1 MSRTR
6 VLLAATAALALVVG
20 CGKKQE
26 AAGDFEGVLDAGYV
40 NAASE
45 AVDLAALAK
54 AIEAL
59 TGVAVEYGAAKR
71 DDRTG
76 ATVVEDLRFFVRDYP
91 DGAIIVEE
99 TLLWD
104 IDADAVAALAAG
116 EAEGVAAVADR
127 ALFIGMKSE
136 GVTLGDADI
145 AISAARIGVDDLA
158 LRVVER
164 NKGPEDAPALGLLSG
179 YAALALAMDYAEYA
193 IADGAFSGTD
203 AETGGSIAYEIN
215 YSNAKGVRGG
225 TIEETSMRG
234 LTSTIVGAGADALE
248 GLEDEI
254 AADADAAAAVL
265 QGVTAIYSENF
276 VRMSTASYP
285 KGAKL
290 ISTVESFT
298 WKDID
303 ISGGLAWL
311 ARLEVPP
318 VSETELMDFG
328 SYTSTNQT
336 STYNGEPFFSVAEQ
350 RGIANDFHWL
360 VPSDIRGVAKG
371 VSVHIATFLDMTLEQ
386 QRELGELS
394 EDEMLAVETQFAEA
408 KTMIEKL
415 GLSVLEFDGDF
426 AWAFDGASGDAQLDY
441 TIDAPDLLVYDD
453 LYSVSGP
460 TLEAW
465 AAYAEGGFDETDQAA
480 LLGELEIR
488 KYRTAITDRTLIDKA
503 LVLAAEQMGA
513 TPEDVRISAPA
524 MIRVSGAQLASM
536 DPRLPEFVEAVAAWV
551 ESGGT
556 LTVSADPAEPQSLAA
571 VIAAGQG
578 NPIALI
584 DLLNI
589 SVTQTGGEEKA
600 AE

>member
-26 AAGDFEGVLDAGYV
+26 AAGDFDGVLDAAYV

-45 AVDLAALAK
+45 AVDLAALAE

-59 TGVAVEYGAAKR
+59 TGVAVEYGASKR
-71 DDRTG
+71 DEKTG

-91 DGAIIVEE
+91 DGAIVVDE

-104 IDADAVAALAAG
+104 IDAAAVAALAAG

-127 ALFIGMKSE
+127 ALFIGLKSE
-136 GVTLGDADI
+136 GVKLGDADI
-145 AISAARIGVDDLA
+145 AISAARIGIDDLA
-158 LRVVER
+158 LRAVER
-164 NKGPEDAPALGLLSG
+164 AKGPEDAPALGLLSG

-193 IADGAFSGTD
+193 VADAAFSGTD
-203 AETGGSIAYEIN
+203 AETGGSIAYAIE
-215 YSNAKGVRGG
+215 YSNAKGVSAG
-225 TIEETSMRG
+225 TIKETSMRG
-234 LTSTIVGAGADALE
+234 LTSTIIGAGADALE

-285 KGAKL
+285 KGSKL
-290 ISTVESFT
+290 TSAVETFT

-303 ISGGLAWL
+303 MAGGLAWL
-311 ARLEVPP
+311 AKLEVPP
-318 VSETELMDFG
+318 VTETELMDFG

-336 STYNGEPFFSVAEQ
+336 STYNGQPFFTVAEQ
-350 RGIANDFHWL
+350 EGIANDFHWL
-360 VPSDIRGVAKG
+360 IPSDIRGVAKG
-371 VSVHIATFLDMTLEQ
+371 VSIHIATFLDMTLEQ
-386 QRELGELS
+386 QRELGELG
-394 EDEMLAVETQFAEA
+394 EDELLAVETQFAEA
-408 KTMIEKL
+408 KAMVEKL
-415 GLSVLEFDGDF
+415 GLSVVNFDGDF

-480 LLGELEIR
+480 LLDELEVK

-503 LVLAAEQMGA
+503 LIIAAEQMGA

-536 DPRLPEFVEAVAAWV
+536 DPRLPQFVEAVAAWV
-551 ESGGT
+551 ELGGT
-556 LTVSADPAEPQSLAA
+556 LTVSAEPAEPQSLAA
-571 VIAAGQG
+571 IIAAGQG

-589 SVTQTGGEEKA
+589 AVTQTGGEEKA